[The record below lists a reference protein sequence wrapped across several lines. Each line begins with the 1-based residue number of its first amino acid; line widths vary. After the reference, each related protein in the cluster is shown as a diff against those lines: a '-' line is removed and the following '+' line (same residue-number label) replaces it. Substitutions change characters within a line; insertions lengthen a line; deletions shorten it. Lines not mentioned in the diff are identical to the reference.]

1 MEQALLEDQGD
12 FRRVDINHKRGITN
26 PHGLDV
32 QFRLDLTKIII
43 RPTREGLEI
52 LQRITGIDME
62 GIMAGQP
69 AGVPQD
75 ISQWIEEK
83 CVETVNGKITAAEAY
98 SSFLKWWAANF
109 NEKPPSQRRF
119 GEAISLRGYG
129 KDRGAPGG
137 AWRYLGLELREV
149 TE

>member
-12 FRRVDINHKRGITN
+12 FRRVDINHRRGITN

-52 LQRITGIDME
+52 ITEDHRNRHGRYY
-62 GIMAGQP
+62 GR
-69 AGVPQD
+69 
-75 ISQWIEEK
+75 SLWIEEK
-83 CVETVNGKITAAEAY
+83 CIETVAGKITAAEAY
-98 SSFLKWWAANF
+98 SSFQKWWATHF

-119 GEAISLRGYG
+119 GEAISLRGIQQG
-129 KDRGAPGG
+129 PRSPRRGLALPW
-137 AWRYLGLELREV
+137 A
-149 TE
+149 